1 MGTTEPQ
8 KCASNYSGDVADWTQ
23 AFYRLLVEGILT
35 NSSMVVGQGVDW
47 QMLTARLERKAGK
60 KVVMCVMWRGGG
72 RGEGG
77 RSSLRERALIGA

>member
-8 KCASNYSGDVADWTQ
+8 KCASNYSMDVAGWTQ

-60 KVVMCVMWRGGG
+60 K
-72 RGEGG
+72 
-77 RSSLRERALIGA
+77 